1 MHFITIAYV
10 LHLIGFSLIPRV
22 IGIQN
27 QEVAVRLVKSE
38 GGNIVV
44 FGKYRNESGKKTVV
58 AQTTCMCK
66 IVVLI
71 NFSSKMTN
79 FNLQINT
86 VAGEDGLRG
95 VRIHGD
101 SKFRLC
107 HQNAFRLRL

>member
-1 MHFITIAYV
+1 MQMHFNTIAYV
-10 LHLIGFSLIPRV
+10 LHLIGFSLIARV

-44 FGKYRNESGKKTVV
+44 FGKYRNESGKKPVV

-71 NFSSKMTN
+71 NFLLKN
-79 FNLQINT
+79 
-86 VAGEDGLRG
+86 D
-95 VRIHGD
+95 
-101 SKFRLC
+101 KFQLA
-107 HQNAFRLRL
+107 N